1 MLLQDNDEVGERHV
15 RKTAPMLH
23 EVAEWVKVVLVPDL
37 PEHGDV
43 TDWLD
48 ASHAIDELH
57 EIVEGARF
65 CGGHRPAEN
74 CT

>member
-1 MLLQDNDEVGERHV
+1 
-15 RKTAPMLH
+15 MLH

-57 EIVEGARF
+57 EIEEGARF